1 MKNDSQPKS
10 GLAIAE
16 QTIGAVQ
23 VLSLS
28 GYLDGH
34 TFVNLERRLEALL
47 TNGARRMVI
56 ELSGLS
62 YIASAGVGAFINMQ
76 HMLKKTGG
84 NLQLVKPSDSVR
96 EIFSIL
102 GLDSLFVIHD
112 TLESGL
118 AAAQK

>member
-1 MKNDSQPKS
+1 MKNESQQKS
-10 GLAIAE
+10 GL
-16 QTIGAVQ
+16 TITDRTVGDVQ
-23 VLSLS
+23 VLALA

-34 TFVNLERRLEALL
+34 TFQSLERRLEALL
-47 TNGARRMVI
+47 KVGASRLVI
-56 ELSGLS
+56 ELSGLT

-102 GLDSLFVIHD
+102 GLDSLFVIHE